1 MLFFSKLPSFFLRQY
16 RFKLVVAAVI
26 EERNEEQVTWRLSTF
41 QKFLRD
47 DVETDTV
54 HYNPLRLNIDRLAL
68 SKEGIFK

>member
-1 MLFFSKLPSFFLRQY
+1 
-16 RFKLVVAAVI
+16 VI
-26 EERNEEQVTWRLSTF
+26 EERNEKQVTWRLSNF